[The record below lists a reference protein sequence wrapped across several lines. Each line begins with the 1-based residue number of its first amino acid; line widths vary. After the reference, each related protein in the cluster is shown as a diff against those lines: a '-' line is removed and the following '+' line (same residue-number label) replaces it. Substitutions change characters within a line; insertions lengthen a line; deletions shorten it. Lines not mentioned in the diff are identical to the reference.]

1 MNAMR
6 WGLFCALVGWMA
18 TAAEAQWGTYGSP
31 DPIPFGQ
38 SVPPNPYLP
47 AAASRTAYLTG
58 VDDPGAA
65 LRLPPSGNI
74 PQPPSESAATMM
86 MLNEPAPTVVPRGN
100 VPPAADAINDAGRGD
115 ACGSVCFGNCCDS
128 RWYASF
134 EALYMTRNQPSEFC
148 TSIYAPADGSLPV
161 NRGGFNGMD
170 WIWGGQ
176 ATLGYRFGCCCD
188 WALEATYWGL
198 AESCT
203 DGTPNNIPSCPY
215 VSTMNLSM
223 VSILGTTGGAV
234 TPTNPNGYQ
243 TADYYTNNSPDN
255 HIWRN
260 WNVQNVELNFVRPLC
275 CGGCNRFGV
284 DFLAGVR
291 WLHFQDGFLFG
302 AERVDD
308 GSPYAG
314 DWLFMDDHITN
325 DLVGFQAGFNANYC
339 FADCWKVFFR
349 PVVGV
354 FNNYV
359 SLDYNLYAVSCTT
372 GAVPGFVA
380 DLHQPE
386 LSDSRQHRRIL
397 LPDPGRSGPGLA
409 DLPARLGRVGLSRGG
424 HDGNGVV
431 GQPVSERRQRDAVH
445 RRNQAQRRLAP
456 ARRLYW
462 CDVHVVRTC
471 FEDSQDFAEK
481 RSTTAS

>member
-115 ACGSVCFGNCCDS
+115 ACGSVCFGNCCDL

-372 GAVPGFVA
+372 GAQYQGSSQTFTNPNYPIHANTDGFSFLTQVDLGLDWQICRHVSAELGYRVVA
-380 DLHQPE
+380 MTGMA
-386 LSDSRQHRRIL
+386 LSDSQFPSDGSATQCIAEIKHNDGL
-397 LPDPGRSGPGLA
+397 LLHGA
-409 DLPARLGRVGLSRGG
+409 FT
-424 HDGNGVV
+424 GVTFT
-431 GQPVSERRQRDAVH
+431 
-445 RRNQAQRRLAP
+445 
-456 ARRLYW
+456 W
-462 CDVHVVRTC
+462 
-471 FEDSQDFAEK
+471 
-481 RSTTAS
+481 